1 MIRWLIN
8 RQSVTRRSWENLQ
21 LYFVGNQFEG
31 GLISKGNH
39 ACRCIK
45 QLAVPLWMNKSPY
58 NVKGS
63 KFNCACQP
71 SEWTT
76 LFACPYLFRTFF
88 FIFFYTILKRRKKG
102 KRGSSIHQRT
112 RKGRRKRRRK
122 IDWLLN
128 LVEKWTTRP
137 PRWKVLQPQ
146 TTTTSDPNDE
156 IFQ

>member
-1 MIRWLIN
+1 MANYNQQTISNKKKSRKSPTSFCG
-8 RQSVTRRSWENLQ
+8 QSIWGGS
-21 LYFVGNQFEG
+21 YFKRK
-31 GLISKGNH
+31 SR
-39 ACRCIK
+39 RCIK
-45 QLAVPLWMNKSPY
+45 QLAVPLWMNKSLY

-63 KFNCACQP
+63 KFNCARQP

-76 LFACPYLFRTFF
+76 LFACPYPFRTFF
-88 FIFFYTILKRRKKG
+88 PFIFFYTILKRRKKG

-146 TTTTSDPNDE
+146 TTTTSDPTDE